1 MKQFGFPK
9 HSILTRHGLIG
20 SFAMSK
26 SVMFFKVK
34 DSPFHSAAASQ
45 IANPRFQDYHYIA
58 QLINWSQYECS
69 SQ

>member
-45 IANPRFQDYHYIA
+45 LANSRFQ
-58 QLINWSQYECS
+58 S
-69 SQ
+69 SIGASLGQ